1 MRTKF
6 IFLLCPLLLNA
17 AFQAYAAKKPELQP
31 VPSFESNVRVVLLDV
46 VVTDSKG
53 NPVTGLKQDDFRV
66 FEDGKP
72 QKIASFQEHKGAPVV
87 QDKLPP
93 LPKDTYTNYP
103 AVEAADSINVLL
115 IDSLNTPI
123 LDGNYAHQQV
133 IKYLKT
139 IPLGARLAI
148 FTLSS
153 RLRMVQD
160 FTRDSSQLLA
170 VLDKMATAKYSSLMQ
185 SDEELQSNKAEV
197 TNVTPTGIGMADTAT
212 DPTGLMAEETVGVN
226 EDRVRIT
233 LTAFQQLASYL
244 AGFPGRKNLMWVSG
258 AFPIVLFPDTDL
270 KTPSRAQQAFMNELQ
285 RTADLCTSAQIAIY
299 PIAAAGLAN
308 DSAVTA
314 NATMPTMENMGM
326 SPNPGQIYTGMVAR
340 QNSME
345 LLAKTTGGK
354 AFFNS
359 NGIKDVLEHVTNEGM
374 HYYTLTYTPTNNKT
388 DNGFRRTRVELSDA
402 KYKLSYRSG
411 YYATDKSTGSAIAS
425 KRDPLFPLMAVGLPD
440 MAQLVYNLSVTP
452 SDVKAPARPGKMLA
466 DFKGPLTHYAL
477 DFAVSLY
484 QINVEQLPNGDHRAQ
499 LEVRVIAYD
508 DARKPLSMT
517 GESGYVTLTPQGL
530 EDVKKFGIHLHEELD
545 VPANLHIHLRTGVFD
560 LNSGRAGT
568 LGLRLQ
574 TEMATAK

>member
-1 MRTKF
+1 MRMRTKF
-6 IFLLCPLLLNA
+6 IFLVCPLLLNA
-17 AFQAYAAKKPELQP
+17 AFQAYAAKKPEPQP

-170 VLDKMATAKYSSLMQ
+170 VLDNMATAKYSSLMQ

-258 AFPIVLFPDTDL
+258 AFPIVL
-270 KTPSRAQQAFMNELQ
+270 S
-285 RTADLCTSAQIAIY
+285 
-299 PIAAAGLAN
+299 
-308 DSAVTA
+308 
-314 NATMPTMENMGM
+314 PTR
-326 SPNPGQIYTGMVAR
+326 I
-340 QNSME
+340 
-345 LLAKTTGGK
+345 
-354 AFFNS
+354 
-359 NGIKDVLEHVTNEGM
+359 
-374 HYYTLTYTPTNNKT
+374 
-388 DNGFRRTRVELSDA
+388 
-402 KYKLSYRSG
+402 
-411 YYATDKSTGSAIAS
+411 
-425 KRDPLFPLMAVGLPD
+425 
-440 MAQLVYNLSVTP
+440 
-452 SDVKAPARPGKMLA
+452 
-466 DFKGPLTHYAL
+466 
-477 DFAVSLY
+477 
-484 QINVEQLPNGDHRAQ
+484 
-499 LEVRVIAYD
+499 
-508 DARKPLSMT
+508 
-517 GESGYVTLTPQGL
+517 
-530 EDVKKFGIHLHEELD
+530 
-545 VPANLHIHLRTGVFD
+545 
-560 LNSGRAGT
+560 
-568 LGLRLQ
+568 
-574 TEMATAK
+574 